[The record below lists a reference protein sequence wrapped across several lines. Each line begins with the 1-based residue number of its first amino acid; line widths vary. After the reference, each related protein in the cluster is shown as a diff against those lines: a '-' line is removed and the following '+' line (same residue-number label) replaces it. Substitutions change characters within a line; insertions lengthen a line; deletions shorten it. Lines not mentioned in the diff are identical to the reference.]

1 VIDERDAVL
10 TRQTA
15 LRRDPVDFIDA
26 AYVAWRV
33 VERDSRRDPG
43 HRNDSC
49 LIFASADA
57 VRRVWHYPADWCDL
71 TDVELEALSWTA

>member
-1 VIDERDAVL
+1 
-10 TRQTA
+10 
-15 LRRDPVDFIDA
+15 
-26 AYVAWRV
+26 VAWRV